1 MGHAMKRPIPPADLV
16 HELVVG
22 MADIANVTADDVYAP
37 DRHKAVSWA
46 RAMVCRWLR
55 AHDAGYSLTGIG
67 EAMGLD
73 HSSVLHALNRDIS
86 PNHPYARRVKRHSN
100 PLLGKRIEAI
110 VNSRAQIRT
119 SELASILDVNSNNIS
134 ESISKLWK
142 KGRVR
147 RVRTGVYAPMLARV
161 ALPPALPPPC
171 VIESFIRPIPLS
183 RMMAGR

>member
-1 MGHAMKRPIPPADLV
+1 MSPRKPAPPAELV
-16 HELVVG
+16 HELVTG
-22 MADIANVTADDVYAP
+22 IADIAGVTAQEVYSQ
-37 DRHKAVSWA
+37 DRHKAVSWV

-55 AHDAGYSLTGIG
+55 AHDAGYGTTGIG
-67 EAMGLD
+67 EALGLD

-86 PNHPYARRVKRHSN
+86 PNHPYAKKIKRPSN
-100 PLLGKRIEAI
+100 PLLSKRIEAI
-110 VNSRAQIRT
+110 VNSRTQVRT
-119 SELASILDVNSNNIS
+119 RDLADILDVNSNNIS

-147 RVRTGVYAPMLARV
+147 RIRTGVYGPVLARV